1 MTGIDE
7 TKADMA
13 WFRLAALVGFESD
26 FVVNFF

>member
-7 TKADMA
+7 TKADMV
-13 WFRLAALVGFESD
+13 WLRLAAWIGFESD